1 MFFFINKL
9 EEHFN
14 MPKNIHLDPEYQ
26 KKYRSQKEHTTRQK
40 QYRQTLKDKKKKLL
54 FESIGDSCSFCGSNE
69 NLELDHIN
77 PKVGGHHK
85 TRGHR
90 GMNTSV
96 SHIQKQ
102 FELNNLRWLCY
113 KCHKEHSKNQLSA
126 AWNYFINLPLDKQ
139 EELLLQYETSK
150 QNYETL

>member
-1 MFFFINKL
+1 
-9 EEHFN
+9 

-26 KKYRSQKEHTTRQK
+26 KKYRSQKEHTNRQK
-40 QYRQTLKDKKKKLL
+40 KYRQTLKDKKKKLL
-54 FESIGDSCSFCGSNE
+54 FESIGDSCSFCGSKE

-77 PKVGGHHK
+77 PKLGGHYK

-96 SHIQKQ
+96 KHIQKQ
-102 FELNNLRWLCY
+102 FELNNLRWLCH

-139 EELLLQYETSK
+139 EELLLQYETQK
-150 QNYETL
+150 QNYETF